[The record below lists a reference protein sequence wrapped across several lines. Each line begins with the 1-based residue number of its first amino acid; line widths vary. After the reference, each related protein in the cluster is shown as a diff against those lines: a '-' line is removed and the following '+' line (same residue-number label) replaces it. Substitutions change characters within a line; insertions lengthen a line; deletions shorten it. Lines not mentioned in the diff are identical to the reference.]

1 MADIINLRQVRKDRD
16 RQKKKAGADQN
27 AARFGRSKSE
37 RRKEEAETAREAKT
51 LDGHKIEDKE

>member
-37 RRKEEAETAREAKT
+37 RRKEDAETAREAKT
-51 LDGHKIEDKE
+51 LDGHQIEDEE